1 MTADIHTLS
10 GAYALNAVNDLE
22 RAEFDRHLAECDTCA
37 QEVAGLVGAATSMA
51 DSTWSVAPPGMRD
64 RVLREINQTPQ
75 VRPGSG
81 RSGFG
86 RSGSGRRAASRRGT
100 GWGGAGS
107 GQPSRWRTWAPTAAA
122 AAILVV
128 ASASGAYLL
137 DQVRDERGQVRQ
149 AQQQLT
155 GIQQVLGAG
164 DVELNS
170 SQAPGGGRMS
180 VAVSRQQDRAVTTLA
195 GLRAPLPGKCYTL
208 WRMQDGTPVR
218 AGLFDAGQAGGSRL
232 VDDIGKAQLVALTE
246 ESCATPPDKPSM
258 DPIAATAI

>member
-37 QEVAGLVGAATSMA
+37 QEVAELIAATASMA
-51 DSTWSVAPPGMRD
+51 DSTWSVAPPGLRE
-64 RVLREINQTPQ
+64 RVLSEIDQTPQ
-75 VRPGSG
+75 VRPGPA
-81 RSGFG
+81 R
-86 RSGSGRRAASRRGT
+86 RGSGRRAAGAGT
-100 GWGGAGS
+100 G
-107 GQPSRWRTWAPTAAA
+107 QPRRWRTWAPTAAA

-137 DQVRDERGQVRQ
+137 HQARDERGKVVQ

-155 GIQQVLGAG
+155 DIERVLGAG
-164 DVELNS
+164 DVKLTS
-170 SQAPGGGRMS
+170 SQTPGGGRMS
-180 VAVSRQQDRAVTTLA
+180 VAASRRENRAVTTLA
-195 GLRAPLPGKCYTL
+195 GLRAPLAGKCYTL

-218 AGLFDAGQAGGSRL
+218 AGLFDPGQADGSRL
-232 VDDIGKAQLVALTE
+232 VDGIGQAQMVALTE
-246 ESCATPPDKPSM
+246 ESCAAPPDKPSM